1 MSHQFIVSMG
11 HTGKRIMLKKSYLT
25 ILTGALLVSANAM
38 AVSDNTI
45 SFQGEVTDE
54 TCSVAINGNQTT
66 PVVLLPT
73 VSSTDLA
80 ASGDTAGPVTFD
92 IGLTGCTGDAANE
105 TKISTVFVGN
115 QVTTNGNLGNT
126 GTAGNVEVQ
135 LLDTTGVEINLTD
148 GFTGDGDLK
157 LAAGASEASASYTAQ
172 YYASGKATAGTV
184 EATLQYAV
192 SYQ

>member
-1 MSHQFIVSMG
+1 
-11 HTGKRIMLKKSYLT
+11 MLKKCYLAM
-25 ILTGALLVSANAM
+25 LSGSLLVSANAM
-38 AVSDNTI
+38 ALSDNTI
-45 SFQGEVTDE
+45 TFQGEVTDE
-54 TCSVAINGNQTT
+54 TCSVAINGNQAT

-73 VSSTDLA
+73 VSSSDLA

-92 IGLTGCTGDAANE
+92 IGLTGCTGDTTNA

-126 GTAGNVEVQ
+126 GTAANVEVQ
-135 LLDTTGVEINLTD
+135 ILDTKGTEINLTN
-148 GFTGDGDLK
+148 GFTGTGDLT
-157 LAAGASEASASYTAQ
+157 LAAGEKEASATYTAQ

-184 EATLQYAV
+184 ESTMQYAV